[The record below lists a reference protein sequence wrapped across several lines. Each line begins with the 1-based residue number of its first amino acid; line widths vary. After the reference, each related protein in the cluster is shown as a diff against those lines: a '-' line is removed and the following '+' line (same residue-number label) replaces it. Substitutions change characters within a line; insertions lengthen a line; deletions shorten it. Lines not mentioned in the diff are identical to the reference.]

1 MTKPRLSIKRANRV
15 AVHELKNKL
24 RERGY
29 DVGRSNRGIFNRAV
43 VHAVVKFQNDNK
55 LEPTG
60 IVDDAVW
67 TALDKKAH
75 AKKKAP
81 AKKAEAT
88 KKAPAKKTP
97 AKKTP
102 TKKTTAKKK

>member
-67 TALDKKAH
+67 TALDKKA
-75 AKKKAP
+75 P
-81 AKKAEAT
+81 A
-88 KKAPAKKTP
+88 KKAPAKKT
-97 AKKTP
+97 
-102 TKKTTAKKK
+102 TAKKK

>member
-67 TALDKKAH
+67 TALDKKA
-75 AKKKAP
+75 P

-102 TKKTTAKKK
+102 AKKTTAKKK